1 MGSQARDAALFTLK
15 SLKKSSKKGIKME
28 TATGDSAYNLKTR
41 SRKANIDPIN
51 EIQLLKQVS
60 NESPEVQ
67 ALIHDQ
73 IYHNFVE
80 KMIDPDHGP
89 LAEELA
95 NEEEL
100 DEEEEANPVNEDE
113 ISEVSMEATVNKE
126 IMLKNIPPAMAAA
139 YKKRFPNFW
148 HIHEG
153 IRVHSGKGYD
163 AEEHPDFEL
172 KEDPEMEDQERD
184 ETIELSSDSSSD
196 DEVDE
201 ENMGDEMAALASKVE
216 DLMIPD
222 ETMDEIAASKTLD
235 TVDEADI
242 EEDDSES
249 DDETDTNEPDHLD
262 LIDDKKDMIYDDDVA
277 YEPIEGGNKSDSED
291 SYASAEGEDESDDEA
306 DDESEQE
313 NMDE

>member
-1 MGSQARDAALFTLK
+1 
-15 SLKKSSKKGIKME
+15 ME

-41 SRKANIDPIN
+41 SKKANIDPIN

-80 KMIDPDHGP
+80 KVIDPDHGP

-95 NEEEL
+95 NEDEFVPNDDSVIEVEDGGSSEEEL

-163 AEEHPDFEL
+163 AEEDPDFEL

-277 YEPIEGGNKSDSED
+277 YEPIEEGNKSDSED

>member
-1 MGSQARDAALFTLK
+1 MGSQARDAALFALK
-15 SLKKSSKKGIKME
+15 SRKKSSKKGIKME
-28 TATGDSAYNLKTR
+28 TATGDSVYNLKTR
-41 SRKANIDPIN
+41 SQKANIDPIN
-51 EIQLLKQVS
+51 EIQLLKKVS

-95 NEEEL
+95 NEDEFVPNDDSVIEVEDGGSSEEEL

-113 ISEVSMEATVNKE
+113 ITEVNMEATENKE

-163 AEEHPDFEL
+163 AEGTLTLNLKKIPEL
-172 KEDPEMEDQERD
+172 EDQERD

-201 ENMGDEMAALASKVE
+201 ENMGDEMAA
-216 DLMIPD
+216 
-222 ETMDEIAASKTLD
+222 SKTLD

-249 DDETDTNEPDHLD
+249 DDETDTNEPDYLD

-277 YEPIEGGNKSDSED
+277 YEPTEEGNKSDSED

>member
-1 MGSQARDAALFTLK
+1 MGKVYSQARDAALFTLK
-15 SLKKSSKKGIKME
+15 SRKKYSKKGIKME

-41 SRKANIDPIN
+41 SQKANIDPIN
-51 EIQLLKQVS
+51 EIQLLKKVS

-80 KMIDPDHGP
+80 KVIDPDHGP
-89 LAEELA
+89 LA
-95 NEEEL
+95 EEL

-113 ISEVSMEATVNKE
+113 ITEVKMEATENKE
-126 IMLKNIPPAMAAA
+126 IMSKNIPPAMAAA

-163 AEEHPDFEL
+163 AEEDPDFEL
-172 KEDPEMEDQERD
+172 KEDPELEDQERD

-216 DLMIPD
+216 DMMIPD

-242 EEDDSES
+242 EDDDSES

-277 YEPIEGGNKSDSED
+277 YEPIEEGNKSDSED
-291 SYASAEGEDESDDEA
+291 SYASAEGEDSDDEA

>member
-1 MGSQARDAALFTLK
+1 MGKVYSQARDAALFTLK
-15 SLKKSSKKGIKME
+15 SRKKYSKKGIKME

-41 SRKANIDPIN
+41 SQKANIDPIN
-51 EIQLLKQVS
+51 EIQLLKKVS

-95 NEEEL
+95 NEDEFVPNDDSVIEVEDGGSSEEEL
-100 DEEEEANPVNEDE
+100 DEEEEANPVHEDE
-113 ISEVSMEATVNKE
+113 ITEVKMEATENKE

-163 AEEHPDFEL
+163 AEEDPDFEL
-172 KEDPEMEDQERD
+172 KEDPELEDQER
-184 ETIELSSDSSSD
+184 
-196 DEVDE
+196 
-201 ENMGDEMAALASKVE
+201 
-216 DLMIPD
+216 D

-242 EEDDSES
+242 EDDDSES

-277 YEPIEGGNKSDSED
+277 YEPIEEGNKSDSED
-291 SYASAEGEDESDDEA
+291 SYASAEGEDSDDEA

>member
-67 ALIHDQ
+67 ALVHDQ

-80 KMIDPDHGP
+80 KVIDPDHGP

-95 NEEEL
+95 NEDEFVPNDDSVIEVEDGGSSEEEL

-126 IMLKNIPPAMAAA
+126 IMLKNIPPA
-139 YKKRFPNFW
+139 
-148 HIHEG
+148 
-153 IRVHSGKGYD
+153 
-163 AEEHPDFEL
+163 
-172 KEDPEMEDQERD
+172 
-184 ETIELSSDSSSD
+184 
-196 DEVDE
+196 
-201 ENMGDEMAALASKVE
+201 MAALASKVE

-262 LIDDKKDMIYDDDVA
+262 LIDDKKDMIYDD
-277 YEPIEGGNKSDSED
+277 
-291 SYASAEGEDESDDEA
+291 
-306 DDESEQE
+306 
-313 NMDE
+313 